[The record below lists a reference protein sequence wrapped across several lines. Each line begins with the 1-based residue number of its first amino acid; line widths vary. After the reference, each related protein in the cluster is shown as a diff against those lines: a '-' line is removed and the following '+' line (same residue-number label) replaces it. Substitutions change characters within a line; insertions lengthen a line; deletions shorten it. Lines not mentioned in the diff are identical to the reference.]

1 SGRAWKR
8 EGMSRAVHNLVQDI
22 ARECNPL
29 TLHRPSSYRCLP
41 YMLDGITVRDSYI
54 CFRFYI
60 LNSPVGNHVGQVKR
74 SRQWKRG
81 GRNASRYTPS

>member
-1 SGRAWKR
+1 
-8 EGMSRAVHNLVQDI
+8 MSRAVHNLVQDI

-29 TLHRPSSYRCLP
+29 ILHRPSSYRCLP
-41 YMLDGITVRDSYI
+41 YMLDGITVRDSYVHL
-54 CFRFYI
+54 YV
-60 LNSPVGNHVGQVKR
+60 LNSPAENHVRQVKR